1 MLKIVIKREEQGKG
15 NLLECGRK
23 KEKESRKD
31 FENAALT
38 GGRTSESN
46 EVVDILQVLVRL
58 AVTSNQP

>member
-1 MLKIVIKREEQGKG
+1 MWKK
-15 NLLECGRK
+15 K